1 MFFLQFAEK
10 LKISIHRGGKMKK
23 MMLLAASLGAFAL
36 TSCSNY
42 SRRPY
47 TEIPLAEGEE
57 EVAPTEFCAFEDF
70 PKDVPFKYVHAVKAS
85 KMLYA
90 NPKSLRPAIE
100 TRVRKRGGNAVAN
113 YHENIRFSA
122 FSFTLV
128 RPVASGDAITIL
140 NTRGKTCEEMGGQS
154 FTK

>member
-1 MFFLQFAEK
+1 MNKKLIFAVT
-10 LKISIHRGGKMKK
+10 S
-23 MMLLAASLGAFAL
+23 LAAMTLIG
-36 TSCSNY
+36 CSNY
-42 SRRPY
+42 TRRPY

-85 KMLYA
+85 KMVYA
-90 NPKSLRPAIE
+90 DPKSLRPAIE
-100 TRVRKRGGNAVAN
+100 KTVRKRGGNAVAN
-113 YHENIRFSA
+113 YHENIRFGA
-122 FSFTLV
+122 FSLTIV